1 MVFLEVEIDEDSEE
15 VSELE
20 SLVLVL
26 DDSDDENGEADD
38 HSAQGHQP
46 AGRTGHFAHCV
57 LQLKIE
63 LMNVLK
69 SRVEM

>member
-20 SLVLVL
+20 SLVIVL
-26 DDSDDENGEADD
+26 DDSDDEDWKADD
-38 HSAQGHQP
+38 HSTQGHQP
-46 AGRTGHFAHCV
+46 AGRAGHFAHCV

-63 LMNVLK
+63 LMNVVWK
-69 SRVEM
+69 DF